1 MHSARK
7 CPPFPVRG
15 RNAPKR
21 TGQTMEYT
29 VWSVAADRPAMI
41 IPLLYHNFSEFQPF
55 FWDLKIFNFLVT
67 VPGPPSRLR
76 SRSDISENKSDLPS
90 LTKRPSAKSKVA
102 PKPSVYAAP
111 RKYPCCGGP
120 IFGGKTALHTG
131 SARGAKKRFSFTAFF
146 WVFLL
151 DNRKT
156 HAMMVSES

>member
-21 TGQTMEYT
+21 AGQTMEYT

-41 IPLLYHNFSEFQPF
+41 IPLLYHNFNEFQPF
-55 FWDLKIFNFLVT
+55 FWDLKIFNFLIKVY
-67 VPGPPSRLR
+67 GPSSRLQQERYIWKQVR
-76 SRSDISENKSDLPS
+76 SPSTHEVAFRKKQGHFQTFHAWKAGEISL
-90 LTKRPSAKSKVA
+90 LRRPDFWK
-102 PKPSVYAAP
+102 
-111 RKYPCCGGP
+111 
-120 IFGGKTALHTG
+120 KTALRAG
-131 SARGAKKRFSFTAFF
+131 SARGTKKSFSFTAFF

-151 DNRKT
+151 DNRRT